1 MSSQAQE
8 SDVVSSR
15 VVEPFCI
22 VEEADWSLQRK
33 SNALLETDILNPS
46 AMEKLVSQLHLQR
59 NRESLMYTS
68 SR

>member
-33 SNALLETDILNPS
+33 SNALLETDISS

-59 NRESLMYTS
+59 DRESLMDTS